1 MSLHLKNLKKLS
13 RFKDIISVLA
23 KYGFD
28 ELLGRLDLPGS
39 SLIRKVKPVDK
50 EMGTY
55 ERIRCAME
63 DLGPTFIKFGQILSL
78 RPDLL
83 PKDFL
88 HELEKLQ
95 DDVPAAD
102 FSKIEAII
110 ESSLGH
116 PIKEVFSV
124 FDVKPIAVASLSQV
138 HRAVLHREGSIVAV
152 KIQRPNVEKMVT
164 SDLDV
169 LENFAVFLDNRMTDL
184 KPYNLPNLVNVVR
197 RTLVKEINFEEEAR
211 NMKIAATYAAETDI
225 YIPEVI
231 ETYCSS
237 RLLVMEYVNGT
248 KYNNVS
254 SASQIDGRA
263 IARQGLR
270 AAIKQT
276 LEDGFFH
283 ADPHPGNLLVT
294 DDMNLCII
302 DWGMV
307 GRLTEKD
314 RFELI
319 DFLVALVDKDS
330 EALVTRLL
338 RLCHTSGRMIRVR
351 ALERD
356 LLEILDTHYALP
368 IKDINIAQLLLSIT
382 SLIRHHSLELRTDLL
397 VMIKALVTAEGSARQ
412 LYPEMDAVAEIR
424 DYVTLLAKRRYR
436 PETMVRNLRH
446 FLSNTLSG
454 SQDLPMRIQRIIVKM
469 ERGELGFQFQLEKI
483 EHLMKTLENS
493 SNRLTVG
500 IITGAIIMGS
510 SMIITTGIGP
520 HLFGYPALGVIGY
533 LLSVILGLWLIVTIL
548 RNRKY

>member
-1 MSLHLKNLKKLS
+1 MSLQLKQLKKLS

-23 KYGFD
+23 KFGFE
-28 ELLGRLDLPGS
+28 ELLQRLDLPGTN
-39 SLIRKVKPVDK
+39 LIRKIKSVDR
-50 EMGTY
+50 EMGPY
-55 ERIRCAME
+55 ERIRRAME
-63 DLGPTFIKFGQILSL
+63 ELGPTFIKFGQILSL

-83 PKDFL
+83 PKEFIS
-88 HELEKLQ
+88 ELEKLQ

-102 FSKIEAII
+102 FPEIEAIV
-110 ESSLGH
+110 ESSLGS

-124 FDVKPIAVASLSQV
+124 FDVQPIAVASLSQV

-152 KIQRPNVEKMVT
+152 KIQRPNVEKMII

-169 LENFAVFLDNRMTDL
+169 LGDFTAFLDNRLKDL
-184 KPYNLPNLVNVVR
+184 KPYNLPKLVNVVR
-197 RTLVKEINFEEEAR
+197 RTLVKEIDFTEEAR

-231 ETYCSS
+231 ETYCSR
-237 RLLVMEYVNGT
+237 RLLVMEYVNGI
-248 KYNNVS
+248 KYNNIS
-254 SASQIDGRA
+254 PASKIDGPA

-294 DDMNLCII
+294 NEMNLCII

-319 DFLVALVDKDS
+319 DLLAVLVEKDS

-338 RLCHTSGRMIRVR
+338 RLCHPSGRMVRVR

-368 IKDINIAQLLLSIT
+368 IKDINITQLLLSIT
-382 SLIRHHSLELRTDLL
+382 SLIRYHNLQLRTDLII
-397 VMIKALVTAEGSARQ
+397 MIKALVTAEGSARQ
-412 LYPEMDAVAEIR
+412 LYPDMDVVAEIR
-424 DYVTLLAKRRYR
+424 EYVDRLAKQRYH
-436 PETMVRNLRH
+436 PETMLRNLRH
-446 FLSNTLSG
+446 FLSKAWTD
-454 SQDLPMRIQRIIVKM
+454 SQDLPARIQRIIVKM
-469 ERGELGFQFQLEKI
+469 EKGDLGFQFQLKKL
-483 EHLMKTLENS
+483 EHLVDALENS

-520 HLFGYPALGVIGY
+520 YFFGYPALGVIGY
-533 LLSVILGLWLIVTIL
+533 LLSVILGLWLVVTIL
-548 RNRKY
+548 RNKKN